1 MKKLH
6 QSKFDIVSDYTFV
19 LDQTLQKKTKVME
32 IFRYM
37 EFYCGDFVVV
47 IYVFWLFDMIS
58 FLKTCVSKIAEKLLM
73 EELTSPYF
81 SVVLFP
87 WFLLINFIMSQPVFT
102 LSGNT
107 RTVIEIGS
115 KLTIKTL
122 ERCQWPR
129 FGVLIVNFEQISHIV
144 LLFPFL
150 TLKKQMPAGLD

>member
-6 QSKFDIVSDYTFV
+6 QSKFYIVSDYTFV

-73 EELTSPYF
+73 EEFTSPYF

-102 LSGNT
+102 
-107 RTVIEIGS
+107 
-115 KLTIKTL
+115 
-122 ERCQWPR
+122 
-129 FGVLIVNFEQISHIV
+129 
-144 LLFPFL
+144 
-150 TLKKQMPAGLD
+150 